1 MIPSGRRARILVA
14 LVLLGAVLVGC
25 GPTVAGRSFDRC
37 HRGERERERLYFE
50 LLCVETP

>member
-1 MIPSGRRARILVA
+1 MILSGRRVRVLIGLV
-14 LVLLGAVLVGC
+14 VLGAVLVGC

-37 HRGERERERLYFE
+37 HRGEREREHLYFE